1 MKCAITRVKHTLRN
15 AVYQRLYYMR
25 YSTNTGREVQH
36 PSRPFMLDKEMI
48 DFVGFFFFARFSKK
62 RIFTKK
68 SQKINKKPRI
78 TADVLVINRSFLQ

>member
-1 MKCAITRVKHTLRN
+1 
-15 AVYQRLYYMR
+15 
-25 YSTNTGREVQH
+25 
-36 PSRPFMLDKEMI
+36 MLDKEMI